1 MHIKTLF
8 EQHKPLFSFEFFPP
22 KTEESEV
29 ALFHTIREL
38 EPLEAD
44 AVSVTYGA
52 GGSTKDRTHRLVTR
66 LQRETSLT
74 VISHLTCVGATRD
87 ETHAILESYAEAGI
101 ENIMA
106 LRGDPPGG
114 VGDRGFEPVPNG
126 FTFAAE
132 LVAYIKKHFPQFGV
146 GVAGFPEGHPLA
158 PNRLREMEHLKE
170 KVEAGADYIC
180 TQLFFDNHDFYDFV
194 ERARHAGITVPIV
207 AGIMPIASRKGMMK
221 MADLAAGSRFPAKLL
236 KAIDRV
242 EDDADVQNVGIHWAT
257 SQVLD
262 LLDNGVDGV
271 HFYTLNK
278 SGATRRIYEALG
290 VRNSNAARS
299 RENGYATGQA
309 VHA

>member
-1 MHIKTLF
+1 MHIQKVF
-8 EQHKPLFSFEFFPP
+8 EQNTPVFSFEFFPP
-22 KTEESEV
+22 KSVEAEL

-52 GGSTKDRTHRLVTR
+52 GGSTKDRTHELVTK

-74 VISHLTCVGATRD
+74 VISHLTCVNATRGQTY
-87 ETHAILESYAEAGI
+87 EILDAYAAAGI

-114 VGDRGFEPVPNG
+114 LGERNFEPVPNG

-132 LVAYIKKHFPQFGV
+132 LVEFIKRHFPQFGI

-158 PNRLREMEHLKE
+158 PNRLAEMEHLKA

-180 TQLFFDNHDFYDFV
+180 TQLFFDNRDFYDFV
-194 ERARHAGITVPIV
+194 ERARQIGITVPIV
-207 AGIMPIASRKGMMK
+207 AGIMPITTRKGMLK

-242 EDDADVQNVGIHWAT
+242 EDDAAVQNVGIHWAT
-257 SQVLD
+257 EQVLD
-262 LLDNGVDGV
+262 LLDNGVDGI

-278 SGATRRIYEALG
+278 SKATRRIYESLG

-299 RENGYATGQA
+299 AATRGHP

>member
-1 MHIKTLF
+1 MHIRELF
-8 EQHKPLFSFEFFPP
+8 EHKRPVFSFEFFPP
-22 KTEESEV
+22 KTEDSAR
-29 ALFHTIREL
+29 ALFNTIREL

-52 GGSTKDRTHRLVTR
+52 GGSTKDRTHDLVTR

-74 VISHLTCVGATRD
+74 VISHLTCVDATR
-87 ETHAILESYAEAGI
+87 EQTHEILASCVAGGI

-114 VGDRGFEPVPNG
+114 LSAREFTPVPDG
-126 FTFAAE
+126 FTFAGE
-132 LVAYIKKHFPQFGV
+132 LVEYIKRHFPQLGV

-158 PNRLREMEHLKE
+158 PNRLQEMEHLKA
-170 KVEAGADYIC
+170 KVDAGADYIC
-180 TQLFFDNHDFYDFV
+180 TQMFFDNRDFYDFV
-194 ERARHAGITVPIV
+194 ERARHAGIGVPIV
-207 AGIMPIASRKGMMK
+207 AGIMPITSRKGMLK

-242 EDDADVQNVGIHWAT
+242 SDDANVKNVGIHWAT
-257 SQVLD
+257 EQVLD
-262 LLDNGVDGV
+262 LLDNGVDGI

-278 SGATRRIYEALG
+278 SNATRRIYESLG
-290 VRNSNAARS
+290 VKNSNAARTMVDH
-299 RENGYATGQA
+299 EPA